1 MSSIVRPILVA
12 LPLSLA
18 LIVAA
23 CGTTE
28 KTVVVAPQPGSTV
41 VVPPNGSATV
51 VPPNPQ

>member
-1 MSSIVRPILVA
+1 MRQFVKPVILAV
-12 LPLSLA
+12 PFVLA
-18 LIVAA
+18 LAA

-51 VPPNPQ
+51 VPPNP

>member
-1 MSSIVRPILVA
+1 MPKLIK
-12 LPLSLA
+12 PLLAAVPLA

-41 VVPPNGSATV
+41 VVPPNGNATV